1 MKAKGKKTGKIRYRK
16 ALHSI
21 PLMQYGI
28 TYKIKD
34 KTVHIQG
41 LGDFKAIGIDQMPC
55 NAEVAT
61 L

>member
-1 MKAKGKKTGKIRYRK
+1 MKAKGKIKYRK

-34 KTVHIQG
+34 KTVQG
-41 LGDFKAIGIDQMPC
+41 LCDFKAIGIDQMP
-55 NAEVAT
+55 EFAT

>member
-28 TYKIKD
+28 TYKINPID

-41 LGDFKAIGIDQMPC
+41 LGDFKSG
-55 NAEVAT
+55 
-61 L
+61 

>member
-1 MKAKGKKTGKIRYRK
+1 MKAKGKKIGKIRYRK

-28 TYKIKD
+28 TYKINPID

-41 LGDFKAIGIDQMPC
+41 LGDFKSG
-55 NAEVAT
+55 
-61 L
+61 

>member
-1 MKAKGKKTGKIRYRK
+1 MKAKGKIRYRK

-34 KTVHIQG
+34 KTVQG

-55 NAEVAT
+55 NAEFAT

>member
-1 MKAKGKKTGKIRYRK
+1 MKAKGKKIGKIRYRK

-41 LGDFKAIGIDQMPC
+41 LGDFKSG
-55 NAEVAT
+55 
-61 L
+61 